1 MTPYWTGTKSVPRY
15 SITIKRSA
23 ARELQRVPL
32 PDRTRV
38 TRAIDRLADSPMAG
52 SSLKGGLKGIRR
64 LRAGD
69 YRVLYEVQE
78 TALVVLVVRVAH
90 RRDADRRPVA

>member
-1 MTPYWTGTKSVPRY
+1 MPRY
-15 SITIKRSA
+15 SIKIKRSA

-32 PDRTRV
+32 SDRTRV
-38 TRAIDRLADSPMAG
+38 AQAIDRLAESPMAG
-52 SSLKGGLKGIRR
+52 SPLKGGLKGIRR
-64 LRAGD
+64 VRVGD

-90 RRDADRRPVA
+90 RRDAYRRPMA

>member
-1 MTPYWTGTKSVPRY
+1 MPRY
-15 SITIKRSA
+15 SIKIKRSA

-32 PDRTRV
+32 SDRTRV
-38 TRAIDRLADSPMAG
+38 SQAIDRLAESPMSG
-52 SSLKGGLKGIRR
+52 SPLKGGLKGIRR
-64 LRAGD
+64 VRVGD

-90 RRDADRRPVA
+90 RRDAYRRPVA